1 MSMKENEEHKLD
13 LFIDALRSDDLDHQ
27 DVSEMEELLQ
37 SDSDLRRRYRA
48 RMRMESN
55 LLSVYQSEQD
65 VISPPA
71 VSGAASHPS
80 KRWWYLAAGA
90 GIAATVIFSVL
101 MFSNSTQ
108 STPTPSPAV
117 ARLET
122 QSQTS
127 WAGTLPLT
135 GNAELGPGEID
146 LRTGVAEIRFA
157 SGVLLSLEA
166 PARLKLIDPM
176 RCRLLTGSVVVDVP
190 DGAEGFTIDTPEGHV
205 VDHGTRFAVAV
216 DTERASSEFGV
227 ISGKISVHQS
237 GTGGSKTLV
246 TGEGARLTS
255 AGIVA
260 LERPFAQKA
269 SNRTDQNFRRLKT
282 EGRELS
288 IVRND
293 QRELMLSP
301 DLLMVKTDKPVT
313 DESRLPVELIPKDR
327 RSLIGFNLDGMDN
340 GRIRSAKLR
349 MNLVPS
355 GLGFASFLP
364 NSCSFEIYGIKDDA
378 SRESWWSG
386 SLNWKDAPGS
396 LARGNGIDHSEVE
409 LLATFEIPKGQQE
422 GPITIE
428 TDDLIKYLK
437 RDTTGEV
444 GFLVVMTTVPK
455 RSWSLVH
462 AFASSEHHDAAGP
475 TLEVE
480 LEGE

>member
-1 MSMKENEEHKLD
+1 MNMKENQEHKLD
-13 LFIDALRSDDLDHQ
+13 HFIDALRSGDIDHE
-27 DVSEMEELLQ
+27 DVSEMEELLK
-37 SDSDLRRRYRA
+37 SDPDLRRRYRA

-55 LLSVYQSEQD
+55 LLSVFQSEQS

-71 VSGAASHPS
+71 VTRVEKHPS
-80 KRWWYLAAGA
+80 KSWWYLAAGA
-90 GIAATVIFSVL
+90 GIAATVMFSVL
-101 MFSNSTQ
+101 RFSNSTQ

-122 QSQTS
+122 QNHAS

-157 SGVLLSLEA
+157 SGVLVSLEA

-205 VDHGTRFAVAV
+205 VDHGTSFVLSV
-216 DTERASSEFGV
+216 NDETSDFGV
-227 ISGKISVHQS
+227 ISGKISVHHS
-237 GTGGSKTLV
+237 ETGGEKTLV

-260 LERPFAQKA
+260 LEMPFAQKTA
-269 SNRTDQNFRRLKT
+269 NRADQNFRRLKT

-301 DLLMVKTDKPVT
+301 DLLMVKTDKPVR
-313 DESRLPVELIPKDR
+313 DESRLPVDEMPKDR
-327 RSLIGFNLDGMDN
+327 RSLIGFKLDKIDN
-340 GRIRSAKLR
+340 GSIRSAKFR

-378 SRESWWSG
+378 SLESWWSG

-396 LARGNGIDHSEVE
+396 LAKGNGIDHSEVE

-428 TDDLIKYLK
+428 TDDLIEYLK
-437 RDTTGEV
+437 RDSTGEV

-455 RSWSLVH
+455 RTWSLVH

>member
-1 MSMKENEEHKLD
+1 MNMKENQEHKLD
-13 LFIDALRSDDLDHQ
+13 HFIDALRSDDLDHQ

-55 LLSVYQSEQD
+55 LLSVCQSEQD

-71 VSGAASHPS
+71 VTRVANHQS

-90 GIAATVIFSVL
+90 GIAATVMFSVL

-108 STPTPSPAV
+108 STPSLTV

-122 QSQTS
+122 QSQAT

-135 GNAELGPGEID
+135 ENAELGAGEID
-146 LRTGVAEIRFA
+146 LRTGVAEIRFV

-205 VDHGTRFAVAV
+205 VDHGTSFVLSV
-216 DTERASSEFGV
+216 NDETSEFGV
-227 ISGKISVHQS
+227 ISGKISVHHS
-237 GTGGSKTLV
+237 GTGGEKTLV

-260 LERPFAQKA
+260 LEMPFAQKTA
-269 SNRTDQNFRRLKT
+269 NRVDQNFRKLKT
-282 EGRELS
+282 KGRELS

-301 DLLMVKTDKPVT
+301 DLLMVKTDKPLRN
-313 DESRLPVELIPKDR
+313 ESRLPVDQMPKDR
-327 RSLIGFNLDGMDN
+327 RSLIGFKLDKIDN

-378 SRESWWSG
+378 SLESWWSG

-396 LARGNGIDHSEVE
+396 LAKGNGIDHSEVE

-455 RSWSLVH
+455 RTWSLVH

>member
-1 MSMKENEEHKLD
+1 MNMKENQEHNLD
-13 LFIDALRSDDLDHQ
+13 RFIDSLRSGDLEHQ
-27 DVSEMEELLQ
+27 DVREMEELLK
-37 SDSDLRRRYRA
+37 SDPELRRRYRA

-55 LLSVYQSEQD
+55 LLSVCQSEQA

-71 VSGAASHPS
+71 VTGVANPQS

-90 GIAATVIFSVL
+90 GIAATVMFSVL
-101 MFSNSTQ
+101 MFYNNAT
-108 STPTPSPAV
+108 STPSQAV
-117 ARLET
+117 ARIET
-122 QSQTS
+122 QSQAS

-135 GNAELGPGEID
+135 ENAELGPGEID
-146 LRTGVAEIRFA
+146 LRTGVAEIRFV

-190 DGAEGFTIDTPEGHV
+190 DGAEGFTIDTPKGHV
-205 VDHGTRFAVAV
+205 VDHGTSFAVTV
-216 DTERASSEFGV
+216 DNESATSEFGV
-227 ISGKISVHQS
+227 ISGKISVHHS
-237 GTGGSKTLV
+237 GTGGEKTLV
-246 TGEGARLTS
+246 TGEAVRLTS
-255 AGIVA
+255 AGMVA
-260 LERPFAQKA
+260 LEMPFAKKTA
-269 SNRTDQNFRRLKT
+269 NRTDQNFRRLKT
-282 EGRELS
+282 KGRETS

-301 DLLMVKTDKPVT
+301 DLLMVKTDKPMRN
-313 DESRLPVELIPKDR
+313 ESRLPVELMPKDR
-327 RSLIGFNLDGMDN
+327 RSLIGFNLDGVDN

-355 GLGFASFLP
+355 GLGFVSFLP

-378 SRESWWSG
+378 SLESWWSG

-396 LARGNGIDHSEVE
+396 LAKGNGIDHSEVE
-409 LLATFEIPKGQQE
+409 LLATFEIPKGLQE

-428 TDDLIKYLK
+428 TDDLIEYLK

-444 GFLVVMTTVPK
+444 GFLVVTTTVPK
-455 RSWSLVH
+455 RTWSLVH
-462 AFASSEHHDAAGP
+462 AFASSEHRDAAGP

>member
-1 MSMKENEEHKLD
+1 MKENQEHKLD
-13 LFIDALRSDDLDHQ
+13 LFIDALRSGDLEPQ
-27 DVSEMEELLQ
+27 DVSEMEEILQ
-37 SDSDLRRRYRA
+37 SDPELRRRYRA

-55 LLSVYQSEQD
+55 LLSVYQSEQS

-71 VSGAASHPS
+71 VTKVASHPS

-90 GIAATVIFSVL
+90 GIAATVMFSVL
-101 MFSNSTQ
+101 MFSKNTQ
-108 STPTPSPAV
+108 STPSPTV
-117 ARLET
+117 ARIET

-157 SGVLLSLEA
+157 SGVLVSLEA

-205 VDHGTRFAVAV
+205 VDHGTSFVLSV
-216 DTERASSEFGV
+216 NDETSEFGV
-227 ISGKISVHQS
+227 ISGKISVHHS
-237 GTGGSKTLV
+237 ETGGEKTLI

-260 LERPFAQKA
+260 LEMPFAQKTT
-269 SNRTDQNFRRLKT
+269 NRTDQNFRRLKT

-327 RSLIGFNLDGMDN
+327 RSLIGFNLDEIDS

-364 NSCSFEIYGIKDDA
+364 NSCSFEIYGIKDDVGL
-378 SRESWWSG
+378 ESWWSG

-462 AFASSEHHDAAGP
+462 AFASSEHRDAAGP

>member
-1 MSMKENEEHKLD
+1 MNMKENQEHKLD
-13 LFIDALRSDDLDHQ
+13 HFIDALRSDDLDHQ
-27 DVSEMEELLQ
+27 DVSEMEELLK
-37 SDSDLRRRYRA
+37 SDPELRRRYRA

-55 LLSVYQSEQD
+55 LLSVCQSEQD

-71 VSGAASHPS
+71 VSGPANHPS

-90 GIAATVIFSVL
+90 GIAATLMFSVL
-101 MFSNSTQ
+101 MFSKNTAS
-108 STPTPSPAV
+108 TPSPAV

-205 VDHGTRFAVAV
+205 VDPGTSFVLSV
-216 DTERASSEFGV
+216 NDETSEFGV
-227 ISGKISVHQS
+227 ISGKISVHHS
-237 GTGGSKTLV
+237 GTGGEKTLV

-260 LERPFAQKA
+260 LERPFAQKT

-428 TDDLIKYLK
+428 TDDLIEYLK

>member
-1 MSMKENEEHKLD
+1 MNMKENQEHKLD
-13 LFIDALRSDDLDHQ
+13 HFIDALRSDDLDHQ
-27 DVSEMEELLQ
+27 DVSEMEELLK
-37 SDSDLRRRYRA
+37 SDPELRRRYRA

-55 LLSVYQSEQD
+55 LLSVCQSEQD

-71 VSGAASHPS
+71 VSGPANHPS

-90 GIAATVIFSVL
+90 GIAATLMFSVL
-101 MFSNSTQ
+101 MFSKNTAS
-108 STPTPSPAV
+108 TPSPAV

-135 GNAELGPGEID
+135 ENAQLGAGEID

-157 SGVLLSLEA
+157 SGVLVSLEA

-205 VDHGTRFAVAV
+205 VDHGTSFVLSV
-216 DTERASSEFGV
+216 NDETSEFGV
-227 ISGKISVHQS
+227 ISGKISVHHS
-237 GTGGSKTLV
+237 GTGGEKTLV

-260 LERPFAQKA
+260 LEMPFAKKA
-269 SNRTDQNFRRLKT
+269 SNRVDQNFRKLKT
-282 EGRELS
+282 KGRELS

-313 DESRLPVELIPKDR
+313 DESRLPVELMPKDR

-340 GRIRSAKLR
+340 GRIRSAKFR

-364 NSCSFEIYGIKDDA
+364 NSCSFEIYGIKDDVGL
-378 SRESWWSG
+378 ESWWSG

-396 LARGNGIDHSEVE
+396 LAKGNGIDHSEVE

-428 TDDLIKYLK
+428 TDDLIEYLK

>member
-13 LFIDALRSDDLDHQ
+13 LFIDALRSDDLEPQ
-27 DVSEMEELLQ
+27 DVCEMEELLK

-55 LLSVYQSEQD
+55 LLSVYQSEQA
-65 VISPPA
+65 VISTPA
-71 VSGAASHPS
+71 VTGVAHHQS

-90 GIAATVIFSVL
+90 GIAATLMFSVL
-101 MFSNSTQ
+101 MFSKNTA
-108 STPTPSPAV
+108 PTPSPAV

-122 QSQTS
+122 QSQAS

-135 GNAELGPGEID
+135 ENAELGPGEID

-157 SGVLLSLEA
+157 SGVLVSLEA

-176 RCRLLTGSVVVDVP
+176 RCRLLTGSVAVDVP

-205 VDHGTRFAVAV
+205 VDHGTSFVLSV
-216 DTERASSEFGV
+216 NDETSDFGV
-227 ISGKISVHQS
+227 ISGKISVHHS
-237 GTGGSKTLV
+237 ETGGEKTLI

-260 LERPFAQKA
+260 LERPFAQKTT
-269 SNRTDQNFRRLKT
+269 NRADQNFRRLKT
-282 EGRELS
+282 EGREMS

-301 DLLMVKTDKPVT
+301 DLLMVKTDKPVR
-313 DESRLPVELIPKDR
+313 DESRLPVDQIPKDR
-327 RSLIGFNLDGMDN
+327 RSLIGFNLDEIDN
-340 GRIRSAKLR
+340 GRIRTAKLR

-355 GLGFASFLP
+355 GLGFVSFLP
-364 NSCSFEIYGIKDDA
+364 NSCSFEIYGIKDDVGL
-378 SRESWWSG
+378 ESWWSG

-396 LARGNGIDHSEVE
+396 LAKGNGIDHSKVE
-409 LLATFEIPKGQQE
+409 LLATFEIPKGLQE

-455 RSWSLVH
+455 RTWSLVH

-480 LEGE
+480 LEGK